1 MDNLEPLVES
11 NYLSKNIKKSR
22 ESRARLVKECA
33 AILGVSSARYLQYES
48 GKTVPALPEL
58 EALSYYL
65 QIPLSALLSETSAFG
80 YPLEQNSVKQY
91 LEIRKKIIAAQLK
104 LKREELEYTDLEVA
118 KKSGINIS
126 RFRKFESGETSL
138 TLIELER
145 LVEALGLSLKDVEDK
160 SSSIGLWQETQDQ
173 LQTLVSLLPEVKNV
187 LAQPDIKEKL
197 DLIRKLEK
205 LTKEELEEIRDALK
219 RLSKLV

>member
-1 MDNLEPLVES
+1 MDNLEPTVES
-11 NYLSKNIKKSR
+11 NYLSQNIKKAR
-22 ESRARLVKECA
+22 ESRARLVKDCA
-33 AILGVSSARYLQYES
+33 AMLGVSSARYQHYES

-65 QIPLSALLSETSAFG
+65 QVPLSALLSETSTFG
-80 YPLEQNSVKQY
+80 TPLEQSSVKQY
-91 LEIRKKIIAAQLK
+91 LEIRNKIIAAQLK

-126 RFRKFESGETSL
+126 RFRKFESGVTTL
-138 TLIELER
+138 THNELEQ

-160 SSSIGLWQETQDQ
+160 SSAIGLWQETQDQ
-173 LQTLVSLLPEVKNV
+173 LQTLVSLQPEVRNV

-197 DLIRKLEK
+197 ELIKKLDK